1 MGVVSKMGS
10 VEIDFEKTIK
20 SLNPVTWV
28 YNGDIKEIRHIGY
41 IAEEVNEIESLKYIV
56 VLDKNNKPLGL
67 KYDLLSVYSIE
78 VLKILLEKIENLEN
92 KIKNIE
98 K

>member
-1 MGVVSKMGS
+1 MGS
-10 VEIDFEKTIK
+10 VKIDFEKTIK

-28 YNGDIKEIRHIGY
+28 YNGDLKEIRHIGY

-78 VLKILLEKIENLEN
+78 VIKILLEKVENLEN
-92 KIKNIE
+92 EIKNI
-98 K
+98 KK

>member
-1 MGVVSKMGS
+1 MGL

-28 YNGDIKEIRHIGY
+28 YNGDLKEIRHIGY
-41 IAEEVNEIESLKYIV
+41 IAEEVNEIDSLKYIV
-56 VLDKNNKPLGL
+56 VLDKDGNPLGL

-78 VLKILLEKIENLEN
+78 VLKILLERVETLEN
-92 KIKNIE
+92 EIKTLKE
-98 K
+98 RV

>member
-1 MGVVSKMGS
+1 MGL

-28 YNGDIKEIRHIGY
+28 YNGDLKEIRHIGY
-41 IAEEVNEIESLKYIV
+41 IAEEVNEIDSLKYIV
-56 VLDKNNKPLGL
+56 VLDKDNNPLGL

-78 VLKILLEKIENLEN
+78 VLKILLEKVENLEN
-92 KIKNIE
+92 EVKTLKNIT